1 MNVINVRPYVFREN
15 NSHHTNMILIRLQI
29 CPIKLPSLDFI
40 KQLIQ

>member
-15 NSHHTNMILIRLQI
+15 NSHHTNIFIRLQI